1 MLAHSRQYLCGNEQ
15 ASQEW
20 RPTLGAPQRWHDAP
34 APAAATPGTDC
45 GFSEEQRISP
55 SVGWESEVQ
64 VSRLGSSEAS
74 LLCAPAS
81 SLPAH
86 KPVTEVGCLVASLSV
101 LPPYRPHRPSRC
113 PQGAQGSGHWEGG
126 TLPQGPLPWTQGPGT
141 LAQNEL
147 IMDRFCVRRSS
158 CQARLCFSCYEF
170 SFTPSQEADGNPTV
184 LVLG

>member
-1 MLAHSRQYLCGNEQ
+1 MLAHSRQYLYGNEQ
-15 ASQEW
+15 ASQERVLPW
-20 RPTLGAPQRWHDAP
+20 VLPRGGMMHQLLQLP
-34 APAAATPGTDC
+34 TPGTDC

-64 VSRLGSSEAS
+64 VSRLGSSGAS

-86 KPVTEVGCLVASLSV
+86 KPVTGW
-101 LPPYRPHRPSRC
+101 LPDGLTQCAPSIQAPPPSRC
-113 PQGAQGSGHWEGG
+113 PQGAQGSGHRGGG
-126 TLPQGPLPWTQGPGT
+126 TFPQVPLPWTQGPGT

-158 CQARLCFSCYEF
+158 RQAHLRFSCYES